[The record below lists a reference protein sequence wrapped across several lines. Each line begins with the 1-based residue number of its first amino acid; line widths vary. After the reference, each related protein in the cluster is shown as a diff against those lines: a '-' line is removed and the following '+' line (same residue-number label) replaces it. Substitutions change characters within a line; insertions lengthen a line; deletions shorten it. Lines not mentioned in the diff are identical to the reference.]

1 MGLTRL
7 VVHID
12 GDKAVEKRIDFTAG
26 LSAQHDADVIG
37 VFARVPNPATA
48 SAAWPGLP
56 DSGFMDQ
63 LVEAHTAE
71 LDRQIETLKPKFDA
85 AMRDGKGTATWRE
98 VSAFR
103 PEAIIRAARSAD
115 LVVVP
120 QPDEQDPT
128 NHMDKFAV
136 SDVVMRSGR
145 PVLFHPY
152 IGAKPDMQ
160 KVLIAWDG
168 GRESVRALHDAAP
181 FLKGADI
188 LFLSVVTSGQAN
200 VNEADDQDMLDYAAG
215 LGATAKIDRHV
226 GSEMRV
232 SDVVMSRAADFG
244 ATLVV
249 MGGYS
254 HSRFRELVLGGATR
268 EILDQMPV
276 PVMMS
281 H

>member
-12 GDKAVEKRIDFTAG
+12 GDKAVEKRIDFAAG

-63 LVEAHTAE
+63 LVEAHTAD
-71 LDRQIETLKPKFDA
+71 LDRQIEALKPKFNA
-85 AMRDGKGTATWRE
+85 AMRNGKGTSTWRE
-98 VSAFR
+98 VNAFR
-103 PEAIIRAARSAD
+103 PEAIIRGARSAD
-115 LVVVP
+115 LVIVP
-120 QPDEQDPT
+120 QPDEDDAT

-152 IGAKPDMQ
+152 IGANPDI
-160 KVLIAWDG
+160 KKILIAWDG

-181 FLKGADI
+181 FLAGADL
-188 LFLSVVTSGQAN
+188 LFLSVVTSGQVN
-200 VNEADDQDMLDYAAG
+200 VNEVDDQDIVDYAKS

-244 ATLVV
+244 ANMVV

-276 PVMMS
+276 PVLMS

>member
-1 MGLTRL
+1 MGLNRL
-7 VVHID
+7 VVHVD
-12 GDKAVEKRIDFTAG
+12 GDKAVEKRIEFAAG
-26 LSAQHDADVIG
+26 LSAQHDADVVG
-37 VFARVPNPATA
+37 VFARVPNPATS

-71 LDRQIETLKPKFDA
+71 IDRQVETLKPKFDST
-85 AMRDGKGTATWRE
+85 MRSGKGEATWRE
-98 VSAFR
+98 VNAFR

-115 LVVVP
+115 LVVLP
-120 QPDEQDPT
+120 QPDEQDAA

-136 SDVVMRSGR
+136 SDVVMRCGR

-152 IGAKPDMQ
+152 IGASAEMK
-160 KVLIAWDG
+160 KILVAWDG

-181 FLKGADI
+181 FIKGAD
-188 LFLSVVTSGQAN
+188 LLLLSVVTSGQVH
-200 VNEADDQDMLDYAAG
+200 VNEVDDQDILAYVKS
-215 LGATAKIDRHV
+215 LGGNGKIDRHV

-244 ATLVV
+244 ANMVV

-276 PVMMS
+276 PVLMS